1 MISLNAGKYITN
13 NRTDP
18 NKAVHFCDILA
29 GMSIPRIGLFGGTF
43 DPPHIGHLILAS
55 EASHQFNVS
64 KLLWMLT
71 PDPPHKQDQHVTA
84 VEHRIAMAELCV
96 ADNPIFELS
105 RIELDRP
112 GPHYTIDTVNLV
124 AQQYARSE
132 IILLLGGDSLR
143 DLPTWK
149 NNIELVSRVHQI
161 GVMQRPGDFF
171 DNEVLFSKIPGLKEK
186 LVFIEAL
193 LHTLSS
199 HEIRR
204 RAREGLPYQYYVLP
218 SVHEYI
224 KKNNLYQDN

>member
-1 MISLNAGKYITN
+1 
-13 NRTDP
+13 
-18 NKAVHFCDILA
+18 
-29 GMSIPRIGLFGGTF
+29 MSTPRIGLFGGTF

-55 EASHQFNVS
+55 EASHQFHLS

-71 PDPPHKQDQHVTA
+71 PDPPHKQNQNVTS
-84 VEHRIAMAELCV
+84 VEHRIAMVELCV
-96 ADNPIFELS
+96 ADNPIFQLS

-112 GPHYTIDTVNLV
+112 GPHYTIDTVDLV
-124 AQQYARSE
+124 ARQYAQSE

-149 NNIELVSRVHQI
+149 NNIELVSKVHQI

-171 DNEVLFSKIPGLKEK
+171 DNEILFSKIPGLKEK

-204 RAREGLPYQYYVLP
+204 RAKEDLPYQYYVLP
-218 SVHEYI
+218 SVYEYI
-224 KKNNLYQDN
+224 KTNKLYQGD